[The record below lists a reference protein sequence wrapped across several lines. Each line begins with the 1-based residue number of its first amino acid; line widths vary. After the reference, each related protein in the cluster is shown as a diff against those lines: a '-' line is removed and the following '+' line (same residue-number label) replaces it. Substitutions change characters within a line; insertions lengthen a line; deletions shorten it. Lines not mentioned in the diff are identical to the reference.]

1 MPKKTHSPT
10 SQNPLIQLL
19 YEAADASGVPREEW
33 FPPNTGA
40 TYDYYRAISSG
51 NRSWDG
57 VSSKILRKIAQALDL
72 SYLHV
77 QILAGMITPADV
89 QMDRPSQLEKRIND
103 ALEAMHQDPVWQP
116 VAPSWKEWD
125 QLSPNARIGW
135 AMMWHR
141 TSLYELVMC
150 ATEQALAV
158 PNDNSENESDS
169 AD

>member
-1 MPKKTHSPT
+1 MPKKPHSPK

-19 YEAADASGVPREEW
+19 YDAADASGVPREDW

-57 VSSKILRKIAQALDL
+57 VSSKILRKIADALDL

-141 TSLYELVMC
+141 TSLYELAMC
-150 ATEQALAV
+150 ATDQALAV
-158 PNDNSENESDS
+158 AVHENSESDS